1 MRDRLPDQPSS
12 IQNGTQSYVERLEPR
27 VGMEAGREGGRGGG
41 RVGGGGGAEGLPLL
55 RVGQGAGT
63 RVAWGGIMRCE
74 AASAQASGVRQ
85 PACLVRHRVAM
96 SC

>member
-1 MRDRLPDQPSS
+1 M
-12 IQNGTQSYVERLEPR
+12 
-27 VGMEAGREGGRGGG
+27 EGGGEGEGAGGP
-41 RVGGGGGAEGLPLL
+41 VGGEVGAEGLPLL